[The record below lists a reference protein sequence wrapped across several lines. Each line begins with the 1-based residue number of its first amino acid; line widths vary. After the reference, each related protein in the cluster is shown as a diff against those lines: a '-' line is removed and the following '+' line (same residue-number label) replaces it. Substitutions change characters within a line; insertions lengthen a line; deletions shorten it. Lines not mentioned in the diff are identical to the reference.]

1 MAASPANLVVLNCGS
16 TSIKYRAFDLAGGRA
31 GEGGKVAFDEGGGA
45 AGAAVEVTRRVG
57 ESTGGRPV
65 AVGHRLVTGGAE
77 FVQPTRLDGAV
88 VGRLR
93 ALVPL
98 DPLHLGPALDAVAA
112 VRHALGGE
120 QVGVFDTAFHADLP
134 DAAKFYP
141 IPRDLADRHGIRR
154 FGAHGLAHR
163 WMSERHA
170 ELTGRADARL
180 VTLQLGGGCSACAVD
195 GGRSVET
202 SMGLTPLEGL
212 MMQTRSGDV
221 DPALAS
227 IVADAEGVA
236 AGEIV
241 GRLNRDSGL
250 LGVSGT
256 TGDVSKLIDRRDAD
270 PAANLAVE
278 MYVHRLRKIV
288 GAYLAVLRGADAICF
303 GGGVGEHV
311 PAVRA
316 AVCDALAWCG
326 VKLDPAANAAAVGVE
341 SRISAD
347 DSAVAV
353 WVLPV
358 DEEVLI
364 ARDAAALLGLLH

>member
-16 TSIKYRAFDLAGGRA
+16 TSIKYRAFDVAGGGAAA
-31 GEGGKVAFDEGGGA
+31 GEGGKVSFDGGGGA
-45 AGAAVEVTRRVG
+45 AEAAAEVARRVG
-57 ESTGGRPV
+57 EQSGGRPA
-65 AVGHRLVTGGAE
+65 AVGHRLVTGGVE
-77 FVQPTRLDGAV
+77 FVQPTRLDGAAV
-88 VGRLR
+88 ERLR

-112 VRHALGGE
+112 VRDALGGE

-170 ELTGRADARL
+170 DLTGRSDARL
-180 VTLQLGGGCSACAVD
+180 VTLQLGGGCSACAVEA
-195 GGRSVET
+195 GRSVET

-227 IVADAEGVA
+227 ILADAECVA

-256 TGDVSKLIDRRDAD
+256 TGDVSKLIERRGTD

-278 MYVHRLRKIV
+278 MYVHRLRKTV
-288 GAYLAVLRGADAICF
+288 GAYLAVLNGADAICF

-326 VKLDPAANAAAVGVE
+326 VRLDDAANAAAVGTE
-341 SRISAD
+341 GRISAD
-347 DSAVAV
+347 DSSVAV

-364 ARDAAALLGLLH
+364 ARDTAALLQL